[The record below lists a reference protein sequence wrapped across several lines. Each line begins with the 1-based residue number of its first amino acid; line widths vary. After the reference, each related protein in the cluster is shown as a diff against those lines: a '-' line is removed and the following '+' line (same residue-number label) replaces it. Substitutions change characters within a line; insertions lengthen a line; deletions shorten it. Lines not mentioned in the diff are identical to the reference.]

1 MQCHAYGKRPASS
14 TDHDRKTT
22 TNRPPQTISP
32 MERLMDLLQEVRQI
46 SRQVQRSARQSVR
59 SADESSY
66 DDVLLAMLS
75 DRIRSGDARM
85 RIVCYASA
93 AELGVP
99 VQLQS
104 EHYRQ
109 AMNDGLS
116 VPLRVLF
123 WTANRRMQAGRRPY
137 QQASALSWI

>member
-1 MQCHAYGKRPASS
+1 
-14 TDHDRKTT
+14 
-22 TNRPPQTISP
+22 
-32 MERLMDLLQEVRQI
+32 MDLLQEVRQI

-137 QQASALSWI
+137 QQASTLSWI